1 MMKFHS
7 ERGIAMNPPKENP
20 PPESVDPFADLS
32 KLRLSQAFTE
42 SVGTKKLLT
51 TVPVR
56 KPGKQEFVRVH
67 PEAEYRGAFAILELK
82 EDREYYLL
90 MPNIAADMP
99 AEFRSMMLYTT
110 INRQRTVTLWPV
122 RLPEPD
128 GRTLEWFRSAHEGAE
143 RATRTWIRIVPNMN
157 LGAYELHEATGK
169 IPEPEWSEHTFQDLL
184 RIAFRERIIDSFDHA
199 VLKRLRGEC

>member
-143 RATRTWIRIVPNMN
+143 RATRTWIRIVPM
-157 LGAYELHEATGK
+157 A
-169 IPEPEWSEHTFQDLL
+169 
-184 RIAFRERIIDSFDHA
+184 R
-199 VLKRLRGEC
+199 

>member
-1 MMKFHS
+1 MT
-7 ERGIAMNPPKENP
+7 APKEKP
-20 PPESVDPFADLS
+20 QPQSADPFADLS

-56 KPGKQEFVRVH
+56 KPGKQEFVRVR
-67 PEAEYRGAFAILELK
+67 PEPEYRGAFAILELR
-82 EDREYYLL
+82 EDNEYYLL
-90 MPNIAADMP
+90 MPEIAEAIP

-122 RLPEPD
+122 RLPTSD
-128 GRTLEWFRSAHEGAE
+128 GRRDEWQRSAQESAE
-143 RATRTWIRIVPNMN
+143 RAMATWVRVVGNKN
-157 LGAYELHEATGK
+157 LGAYEIWPATGNV
-169 IPEPEWSEHTFQDLL
+169 PEPEWPEHTFQDLL
-184 RIAFRERIIDSFDHA
+184 RIAFRERIIDSFDHP